1 MSEHADPF
9 GILQRLAGDPRPS
22 AAEEQAALTRLE
34 QAIAAERRPRH
45 RRIRWM
51 IPAVAAAVLVV
62 VAGLAVVS
70 RPGAAAAA
78 LGDISQAARRAGPLD
93 VPSGSFLYRES
104 EAVDLVVRPG
114 SDLGV
119 DREHVVY
126 LLPTRRREWRR
137 PDKRFF
143 QLATTASTPIF
154 FDQATKRA
162 YEAHDGPTLD
172 RVGEVVVERF
182 TDVADPI
189 VETDW
194 PTVPDDLEAA
204 MSATL
209 AEGGDTRPLEVQL
222 FDLAA
227 DLLRDATDPQLRA
240 AVLQVLATLP
250 VDLVDRRDDGTI
262 VIALDDPGPPAARE
276 MLTIAA
282 DGTLLAE
289 STTWLDADPVI
300 GIPANTVISHTTYRP
315 AQIVDQLPELP
326 NR

>member
-1 MSEHADPF
+1 
-9 GILQRLAGDPRPS
+9 
-22 AAEEQAALTRLE
+22 
-34 QAIAAERRPRH
+34 
-45 RRIRWM
+45 M

-78 LGDISQAARRAGPLD
+78 LGDIAQAARRAVPLD

-126 LLPTRRREWRR
+126 LLPTERQEWRR

-189 VETDW
+189 LETDW
-194 PTVPDDLEAA
+194 PTIPDDLEAA

-227 DLLRDATDPQLRA
+227 DLLRDATDPRLRA
-240 AVLQVLATLP
+240 AVLQVLAILP
-250 VDLVDRRDDGTI
+250 VDLVGRRDDGTI
-262 VIALDDPGPPAARE
+262 VIALDDPGPPPGRG

-300 GIPANTVISHTTYRP
+300 GIPANTVISRTTYGP
-315 AQIVDQLPELP
+315 VEIVDRLPDQ
-326 NR
+326 